1 MGWAACFI
9 VLCLLARWNRCSWL
23 CRDSRKQK
31 DKGWMLVWYRYSYL
45 NGICFVAGTI
55 KRSTHLNIRQHI
67 CWWLPF
73 FLWPMHAS
81 VQHLFN
87 LFTLYMEC
95 RHSWQ
100 TGETPRT
107 TKKMRGWGRDL
118 ILCACISL
126 FTLDFCPQR
135 ISGIVQIGIKIF
147 GRKAETKVGHFCRVL
162 NRHYALITVAA
173 TCISAGNGWYRERRV
188 NTEAGRHIN
197 QKIAISP
204 KL

>member
-107 TKKMRGWGRDL
+107 TKKMRGVGEGSDTLRL
-118 ILCACISL
+118 YFSL
-126 FTLDFCPQR
+126 HSRFLPPAYIWNCPNWDNKSLEERQKQR
-135 ISGIVQIGIKIF
+135 
-147 GRKAETKVGHFCRVL
+147 
-162 NRHYALITVAA
+162 
-173 TCISAGNGWYRERRV
+173 
-188 NTEAGRHIN
+188 
-197 QKIAISP
+197 
-204 KL
+204 